1 MAIPED
7 ERIMISA
14 LQHYAYC
21 PRQFHIIHVE
31 RLWRENFFTADGK
44 RLHERVDLPGSR
56 CGRGRRVEYAL
67 PLASARY
74 GLAGLADAVE
84 FSADSATPIEY
95 KRGRRKPDNRD
106 AVQLCAQAFCLEEM
120 LNASVPRGCL
130 FYFETR
136 ERISIELDDALRAET
151 AATIDAC
158 RKMLETGFCEEFPY
172 SKKCRACSLLELC
185 MPPRR
190 RFSATEYWKEALKE

>member
-14 LQHYAYC
+14 LQHCAFC

-31 RLWRENFFTADGK
+31 GLWRDNFFTADGK

-56 CGRGRRVEYAL
+56 RERGRRVEYAL
-67 PLASARY
+67 PLSSAQY
-74 GLAGLADAVE
+74 GLAGIADAVE
-84 FSADSATPIEY
+84 FLADSAAPVEY
-95 KRGRRKPDNRD
+95 KRGKRKPDDRD
-106 AVQLCAQAFCLEEM
+106 AIQLCAQALCLEEM
-120 LNASVPRGCL
+120 LKTPVPRGSL

-136 ERISIELDDALRAET
+136 EKVSVDLDAKLREKTKET
-151 AATIDAC
+151 IAAC
-158 RKMLETGFCEEFPY
+158 RKMLETGFCEAFLY
-172 SKKCRACSLLELC
+172 SKKCRACSLLEIC

-190 RFSATEYWKEALKE
+190 RFSATECWKKAVKE